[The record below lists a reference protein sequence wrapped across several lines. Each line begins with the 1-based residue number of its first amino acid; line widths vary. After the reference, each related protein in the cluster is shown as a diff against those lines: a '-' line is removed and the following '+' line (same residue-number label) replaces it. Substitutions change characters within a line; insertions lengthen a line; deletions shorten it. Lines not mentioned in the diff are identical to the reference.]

1 MAPRLLLT
9 LAGSS
14 IAMACASSGTRP
26 ADMTG
31 PQHEASAA
39 AATTEAQRHEGRYDP
54 RAEAPA
60 QCAPYGVGDCVPY
73 WSSVTNPTAHHLDD
87 AKRHREIAAKHRA
100 ASAALREAEARSCAG
115 VPAEDRDISP
125 FYHREDIDRV
135 ERIQK
140 ESFGPGGL
148 LGARL
153 VFRAKPGLTAEW
165 LQRVMD
171 CHLAR

>member
-1 MAPRLLLT
+1 MHPRFLLPT
-9 LAGSS
+9 LGASVVS
-14 IAMACASSGTRP
+14 CASSGTNP
-26 ADMTG
+26 GDMTA
-31 PQHEASAA
+31 PQHQASAA
-39 AATTEAQRHEGRYDP
+39 AATTEAQGHEARYDP
-54 RAEAPA
+54 SAESPA
-60 QCAPYGVGDCVPY
+60 HCAPYGIGDCAPY
-73 WSSVTNPTAHHLDD
+73 WSSVTNPTARHLKE
-87 AKRHREIAAKHRA
+87 AQRYRELAARHRA

-148 LGARL
+148 LGARV